1 MNVPFH
7 DILVY
12 LDGSESSLTAA
23 MYAITLAKST
33 EAKLSA
39 VYVVNTRAIGE
50 LVKARIFV
58 DAERSEYLT
67 DLEADAERYLRHV
80 VHLGA
85 QKGVV
90 VQPVKLSGTVYSE
103 VRTYVKDNLVD
114 LLVVGGVTEIRS
126 RRDELMSETDR
137 MLRTVP
143 CPVLIVRDDDAI
155 WDNFEQG

>member
-1 MNVPFH
+1 
-7 DILVY
+7 
-12 LDGSESSLTAA
+12 

-90 VQPVKLSGTVYSE
+90 VQPVKLSGKVYSE